1 MFCASCG
8 VESGQNGSFCQSC
21 GKPLNASAPVNPPT
35 IAPNFP
41 SAPTFPSF
49 QTNPSAFPP
58 GIDAMT
64 PPFMIASNAPRAMK
78 LDEAVKFGYKNYAN
92 FKGRASRSEYWYW
105 VLHYWLMIIALS
117 VLSVIPTFLSS
128 GGPALPFA
136 SIFFLGVFIPS
147 IARATRR
154 LHDINKSG
162 ALMLLGLIPI
172 AGPIILLVW
181 FCTDGDAGPNKYG
194 PGKSPSF

>member
-21 GKPLNASAPVNPPT
+21 GKPLSASTPISAP
-35 IAPNFP
+35 
-41 SAPTFPSF
+41 SFPSF
-49 QTNPSAFPP
+49 QTNQPAFPL
-58 GIDAMT
+58 GIEAMS

-78 LDEAVKFGYKNYAN
+78 FIEAVKFGYQNYAN
-92 FKGRASRSEYWYW
+92 FKGRASRSEYWFW
-105 VLHYWLMIIALS
+105 VLHYWIAAIWLGLVS
-117 VLSVIPTFLSS
+117 YVPVFLSITDTPVQL
-128 GGPALPFA
+128 GT
-136 SIFFLGVFIPS
+136 IFFLGIFVPS

-172 AGPIILLVW
+172 AGQIILLVW